1 MKLVRYETPTG
12 IFYGELENG
21 SIYRLRSD
29 FFGTRIRSGIQESIE
44 NVRLLHPTLP
54 TKIINIAVNYPS
66 HAGGR
71 PLNVVPQP
79 FLAAPSSALD
89 PGAPIILPATSSN
102 AHYEGE
108 VAVVIGRQTVDIAP
122 ADVKSHVLGICCA
135 NDISE
140 RDWQGGSEKDTQW
153 WRAKSTDTF
162 SPFGPIIST
171 DLDYNNLDLETRV
184 NNKVVQQGNTS
195 QLVFSIDQCIS
206 YISKYMTLEP
216 GDLVFTGTPGITSAL
231 KDGDTVEVEVQGV
244 GVLANPV
251 TQL

>member
-79 FLAAPSSALD
+79 LQA
-89 PGAPIILPATSSN
+89 
-102 AHYEGE
+102 
-108 VAVVIGRQTVDIAP
+108 
-122 ADVKSHVLGICCA
+122 
-135 NDISE
+135 
-140 RDWQGGSEKDTQW
+140 
-153 WRAKSTDTF
+153 
-162 SPFGPIIST
+162 
-171 DLDYNNLDLETRV
+171 
-184 NNKVVQQGNTS
+184 
-195 QLVFSIDQCIS
+195 
-206 YISKYMTLEP
+206 
-216 GDLVFTGTPGITSAL
+216 
-231 KDGDTVEVEVQGV
+231 
-244 GVLANPV
+244 
-251 TQL
+251 